1 MVQIVLPALI
11 PDIRRIYDVYF
22 AAFEADPMGR
32 ILLKILFPNIDD
44 ENFREAHAAGTL
56 QWWHASE
63 NQYTWKCLDTDTGE
77 IVGMGLGDLF
87 SKYRTPEERQ
97 NFGVTWLEGEQR
109 ERAEKVINPLWEM
122 REKLFGGQPY
132 IYCHVI
138 AVDPKYQGRKAG
150 MLLCQWGLHMG
161 EATGLPVYFE
171 SSPSTVNLYKK
182 AGFELLSE
190 KIVHKAETLGTPTDI
205 EVPLMV
211 KMPSV
216 AAGMTFEEWRRN
228 GYPAFGKRQPV
239 EQPKEQGPAVEVVE
253 IPAPSQGVA

>member
-1 MVQIVLPALI
+1 
-11 PDIRRIYDVYF
+11 
-22 AAFEADPMGR
+22 
-32 ILLKILFPNIDD
+32 
-44 ENFREAHAAGTL
+44 
-56 QWWHASE
+56 
-63 NQYTWKCLDTDTGE
+63 
-77 IVGMGLGDLF
+77 
-87 SKYRTPEERQ
+87 
-97 NFGVTWLEGEQR
+97 
-109 ERAEKVINPLWEM
+109 
-122 REKLFGGQPY
+122 
-132 IYCHVI
+132 
-138 AVDPKYQGRKAG
+138 
-150 MLLCQWGLHMG
+150 MG

-190 KIVHKAETLGTPTDI
+190 KIVHKAETLGTPSDI

-239 EQPKEQGPAVEVVE
+239 EQPKETKEPKEQGPAVEVVE